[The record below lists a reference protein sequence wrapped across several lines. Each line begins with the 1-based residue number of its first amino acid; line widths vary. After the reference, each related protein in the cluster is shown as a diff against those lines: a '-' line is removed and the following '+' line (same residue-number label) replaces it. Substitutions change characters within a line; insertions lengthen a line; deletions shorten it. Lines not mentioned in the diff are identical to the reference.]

1 VAYTLGEAAKASGKS
16 KATISKAIKSGRLSA
31 IKQETGVFRI
41 EAAELHRV
49 YPKTV
54 DGNQDRTLKT
64 VAQTPENTPSVREL
78 QARLEA
84 AQERLA
90 DRDAVIA
97 DLRDDRD
104 RWRQQATA
112 LLADQRPVPQ
122 PVTQPAPKP
131 DQLVVQPPKG
141 FWKRLFG

>member
-1 VAYTLGEAAKASGKS
+1 MAYTLGEAAKASGKS
-16 KATISKAIKSGRLSA
+16 KATISKAIKTGRLSA
-31 IKQETGVFRI
+31 VRQDTGAFRI
-41 EAAELHRV
+41 EAAELRRV

-54 DGNQDRTLKT
+54 DGNQDRTPQT
-64 VAQTPENTPSVREL
+64 VIETPENTPSVREL

-97 DLRDDRD
+97 DLREDRD

-112 LLADQRPVPQ
+112 LLADQRPAPQ
-122 PVTQPAPKP
+122 PEQPPA
-131 DQLVVQPPKG
+131 QRPKG